1 MTQQATLDVANTA
14 SPAPVVAAGGR
25 LPWLTLGAVLF
36 TLLWLTPVALIALS
50 AFSTEAQI
58 QAWPKRL
65 FGENVYTFE
74 TLKYFFGYEGV
85 WKALLTSVKV
95 ASLTMLMATL
105 LGAPAGYA
113 LARYAFRGDQLYRLL
128 IVMTR
133 AFPLAILALPLITRF
148 IQWGIYDTVF
158 AVALVHTALALPFAI
173 LVTSSLF
180 MGIPRELEEAALTL
194 GCSPLGAFMRIVAP
208 LALPGLAAT
217 MIFSFVISWNE
228 VFAATLLTLHERTLT
243 AFLFTTLEESPLHFR
258 FAGAFLMIVPPIV
271 FIFVVRKYLF
281 SMWGIS
287 NR

>member
-1 MTQQATLDVANTA
+1 MSTA
-14 SPAPVVAAGGR
+14 LPAAPLLPAARRPSTALWVAA
-25 LPWLTLGAVLF
+25 LF
-36 TLLWLTPVALIALS
+36 TLLWLTPVLLIALS
-50 AFSTEAQI
+50 ALSSKAQI
-58 QAWPKRL
+58 LAWPKSL
-65 FGENVYTFE
+65 WSDGYTLD
-74 TLKYFFGYEGV
+74 TLRFFLGFEGV
-85 WKALLTSVKV
+85 GAALWTSVKV
-95 ASLTMLMATL
+95 AVLTMLMATL

-113 LARYAFRGDQLYRLL
+113 LARHVFKGDHLYRLL

-133 AFPLAILALPLITRF
+133 AFPLAILALPLVTRF
-148 IQWGIYDTVF
+148 IAWGIYDTVW

-194 GCSPLGAFMRIVAP
+194 GCSPLGAFLRIVVP

-243 AFLFTTLEESPLHFR
+243 AFLFTTLEEAPLHFR
-258 FAGAFLMIVPPIV
+258 FAGAFLMIVPPV
-271 FIFVVRKYLF
+271 LFIFIVRKYLF

>member
-1 MTQQATLDVANTA
+1 MSHAAIQHPDAASAPGTA
-14 SPAPVVAAGGR
+14 PDRSR
-25 LPWLTLGAVLF
+25 QWLTLGAVAF
-36 TLLWLTPVALIALS
+36 TLLWLTPV
-50 AFSTEAQI
+50 
-58 QAWPKRL
+58 
-65 FGENVYTFE
+65 
-74 TLKYFFGYEGV
+74 
-85 WKALLTSVKV
+85 
-95 ASLTMLMATL
+95 
-105 LGAPAGYA
+105 
-113 LARYAFRGDQLYRLL
+113 LL

-173 LVTSSLF
+173 LVTPSLF

-194 GCSPLGAFMRIVAP
+194 GAFTRIVVP

-217 MIFSFVISWNE
+217 AIFSFVISWNE

-243 AFLFTTLEESPLHFR
+243 AFLFTTLEESPLHLR
-258 FAGAFLMIVPPIV
+258 FAGAFLMIVPPIF
-271 FIFVVRKYLF
+271 FIFLVRKYLF